1 MIANS
6 AQADSREGVSKPIED
21 RIIAT
26 RTRFQK
32 FSNFFEMA
40 AASRKGSADA
50 GKATYTV
57 ETDKNGRRRM
67 GKIVIGYLA
76 VMNLMVLAVME
87 IDKEKAIRHAWRIP
101 EKVLFGV
108 SLLGG
113 SIGTWLGM
121 YLFRHKT
128 KHWYF
133 VIGMPLIL
141 IVQTMVAI
149 MVMY

>member
-1 MIANS
+1 MY
-6 AQADSREGVSKPIED
+6 GVSKPIED

-76 VMNLMVLAVME
+76 VMNLMGLAVMA